1 MASKHSKLI
10 GFEEKSKLED
20 KDLIT
25 SPEEQKK
32 KIEEQAAEA
41 NDADQAEKQNASE
54 RINLQHIMELR
65 EAFDIADTREER

>member
-1 MASKHSKLI
+1 MTSKHSKVI
-10 GFEEKSKLED
+10 GFEEKQKLND

-41 NDADQAEKQNASE
+41 
-54 RINLQHIMELR
+54 
-65 EAFDIADTREER
+65 

>member
-1 MASKHSKLI
+1 MASKHSKLK

-32 KIEEQAAEA
+32 KIEEQA
-41 NDADQAEKQNASE
+41 
-54 RINLQHIMELR
+54 
-65 EAFDIADTREER
+65 